1 MYAKKKEAKGKY
13 RQRIKGHFENTDPRS
28 MWRGIKTLSD
38 YKYKT
43 TVMTSLWMVQGIVE
57 ACLWCG
63 SSSCNT
69 PEALSCIQRN

>member
-28 MWRGIKTLSD
+28 MWRGIKTLTD

-43 TVMTSLWMVQGIVE
+43 TLVSEEEQTLTSSAPPSEVHLE
-57 ACLWCG
+57 K
-63 SSSCNT
+63 
-69 PEALSCIQRN
+69 E